1 VEVDALEQG
10 PHVQAEAAAR
20 VVLNLVRAGAHRY
33 ELGLHI
39 TIRSRRE
46 MTQGRRGPVRVSAR
60 GKSPCTNCVKM
71 LSSVITHPR
80 RAVGPE
86 AVPGESPARPFAFL
100 ESGP

>member
-1 VEVDALEQG
+1 MLGRARRAPADRRHVERAHVRLADVQVEVDALEQG

-46 MTQGRRGPVRVSAR
+46 MTQGRRDR
-60 GKSPCTNCVKM
+60 
-71 LSSVITHPR
+71 
-80 RAVGPE
+80 
-86 AVPGESPARPFAFL
+86 FAFPRVAKAL
-100 ESGP
+100 ARTVSKC